1 MVLIDIFGILYAMNT
16 YVQGIQVEL
25 FQEYTKKKDLWDD
38 FHPKFVSRSNEKK
51 KKNKKFIIYV
61 PFVLRIKKK
70 IQIILTKIHIEIIQ
84 YLIL

>member
-1 MVLIDIFGILYAMNT
+1 MNT

-70 IQIILTKIHIEIIQ
+70 NSNYTYKNTYRNNTILNP
-84 YLIL
+84 LIFFDNSIP